1 VLLLFFLTLPT
12 LNVSL
17 ILSSIAISLIC
28 MCIEKLGVTLHF
40 NLELSSLYIE
50 TMNEPSASENPVR
63 NQGLILD

>member
-1 VLLLFFLTLPT
+1 
-12 LNVSL
+12 
-17 ILSSIAISLIC
+17 